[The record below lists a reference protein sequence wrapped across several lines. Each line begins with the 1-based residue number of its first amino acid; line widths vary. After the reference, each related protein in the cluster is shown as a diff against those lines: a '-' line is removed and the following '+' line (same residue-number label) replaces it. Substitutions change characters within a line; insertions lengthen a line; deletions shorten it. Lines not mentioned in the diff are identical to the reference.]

1 MGRPR
6 KNAPTEEP
14 ELDFDFDHTDETLD
28 ELSNGKGADE
38 DE

>member
-1 MGRPR
+1 MGRLR
-6 KNAPTEEP
+6 KNAPAEEP
-14 ELDFDFDHTDETLD
+14 ELDFEHTDETLE

>member
-1 MGRPR
+1 MGRTR

-14 ELDFDFDHTDETLD
+14 ELDFDHTDETLD